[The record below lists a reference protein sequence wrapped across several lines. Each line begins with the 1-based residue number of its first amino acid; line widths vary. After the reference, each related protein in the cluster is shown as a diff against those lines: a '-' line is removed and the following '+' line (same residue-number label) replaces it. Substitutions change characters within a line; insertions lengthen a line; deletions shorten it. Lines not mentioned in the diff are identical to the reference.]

1 MEPFRI
7 AVSDAAIADLHERLD
22 RTRWPDQVG
31 APWVYGTDRTWLRE
45 LCDHWRHAF
54 DWRAAEAR
62 LNRFAQLI
70 VPLGAHRVHCI
81 HQRSPHPH
89 AVPLLITHGWP
100 GSIAEFEGII
110 DRLTVP
116 ERFGG
121 DPADAFHVVCPSIPG
136 YGFSQAPTEPGFQPR
151 ACAALFH
158 QLMQAL
164 GYERYFAQGGDVGAA
179 VTTWL
184 GALAAD
190 ALQGIHLNLVF
201 VRPPR
206 ENPFDGVTD
215 AERERFE
222 ARAAYM
228 QGEVGYQHIQGTKPQ
243 TLGYGLNDSPA
254 GLAGWIGEK
263 FQRWAAHDG
272 NLDAAVSR
280 DALLTNISIYW
291 FTQTITSSVRMYYE
305 SRHYDGK
312 PWPEYVTVPTAVANF
327 PGELAAPP
335 RAWVARQFNLVHWS
349 HPARGGHFAALEVP
363 ELLAADIAAAFRP
376 LR

>member
-1 MEPFRI
+1 
-7 AVSDAAIADLHERLD
+7 
-22 RTRWPDQVG
+22 
-31 APWVYGTDRTWLRE
+31 
-45 LCDHWRHAF
+45 
-54 DWRAAEAR
+54 
-62 LNRFAQLI
+62 
-70 VPLGAHRVHCI
+70 
-81 HQRSPHPH
+81 
-89 AVPLLITHGWP
+89 
-100 GSIAEFEGII
+100 
-110 DRLTVP
+110 
-116 ERFGG
+116 
-121 DPADAFHVVCPSIPG
+121 
-136 YGFSQAPTEPGFQPR
+136 
-151 ACAALFH
+151 
-158 QLMQAL
+158 
-164 GYERYFAQGGDVGAA
+164 
-179 VTTWL
+179 
-184 GALAAD
+184 
-190 ALQGIHLNLVF
+190 F

-206 ENPFDGVTD
+206 ENPFEGVTD

-272 NLDAAVSR
+272 NLEAAVSR